1 MEPPENSGANAD
13 KLVPIRLEFVSGDTF
28 VNELFTWNL
37 RETAITP
44 TEFATQLVADL
55 GLASQNVA
63 SIAASIQDQLA
74 AASASDRSPGKP
86 GRDNRDAPSSSRHG
100 RHGDEGQDHDSDED
114 SRRIVKL
121 SVRVGRVLLKDQFEW
136 DVSNVDNS
144 PEAFAEALSAD
155 LGLSRDFVPVIAHG
169 VREQLRDPSSAHR
182 RHVAGG
188 ALNGR
193 TAIRPPSAVSA
204 FEPIVEC
211 LSLSQQD
218 NIQKK
223 ELREA
228 RLARKAREPVQ
239 VKAPRAT
246 GKRRL
251 SAADMAAAAQNR

>member
-1 MEPPENSGANAD
+1 MESPENSGSSAD
-13 KLVPIRLEFVSGDTF
+13 ELVPIRLEFVSGDTF

-37 RETAITP
+37 HETTITP
-44 TEFATQLVADL
+44 SEFAAQLVADL
-55 GLASQNVA
+55 GLPSQNVA
-63 SIAASIQDQLA
+63 LIAASIQDQLA
-74 AASASDRSPGKP
+74 AATAGGRSPAKP
-86 GRDNRDAPSSSRHG
+86 GRDDREGLSSSRYS
-100 RHGDEGQDHDSDED
+100 RHDDEGQGPDGDED
-114 SRRIVKL
+114 PRRIVKL

-136 DVSNVDNS
+136 DVSNKDNS

-182 RHVAGG
+182 RHVAGA

-193 TAIRPPSAVSA
+193 TAIRAPSAVSA
-204 FEPIVEC
+204 FEPVVEC

-251 SAADMAAAAQNR
+251 SAADAAAAAQNR